1 MELDQALGIFQTA
14 WDAIKS
20 GHFYEENINTHF
32 DYLLQTLWKTPYQ
45 KQIKADIL
53 QNLPELLEKTHNLE
67 TPPPF
72 IYILITLKDDTIIKK
87 IQESAIFN
95 FVKEM
100 ASENSTF
107 NILNLID
114 TFVDKRI
121 PIESFLDVVIK
132 HINTNM
138 NKSMIEA
145 LAYMVSVQHPEY
157 MKKFVIKFVE
167 IAKKDKT
174 LLQEFIKGTGRR
186 AFLELLN
193 LVTPGEAKK
202 LLQ

>member
-1 MELDQALGIFQTA
+1 
-14 WDAIKS
+14 
-20 GHFYEENINTHF
+20 
-32 DYLLQTLWKTPYQ
+32 
-45 KQIKADIL
+45 
-53 QNLPELLEKTHNLE
+53 
-67 TPPPF
+67 
-72 IYILITLKDDTIIKK
+72 
-87 IQESAIFN
+87 
-95 FVKEM
+95 M

-145 LAYMVSVQHPEY
+145 LAYMVYVQHPEY